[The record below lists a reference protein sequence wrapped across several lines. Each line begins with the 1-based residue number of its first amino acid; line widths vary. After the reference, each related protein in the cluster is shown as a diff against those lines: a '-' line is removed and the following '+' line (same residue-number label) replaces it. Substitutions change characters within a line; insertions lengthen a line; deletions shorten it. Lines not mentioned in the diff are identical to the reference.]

1 VQKQQLKLDR
11 KPRGAHLALASDPY
25 LPRGAQQSDPAWR
38 RQPATRHPVGRV
50 GLSERPASA
59 SLPLAARATR
69 LAASYPLAQ
78 FPNGPLLAALG
89 ALAVAALTDG
99 SLRHYA
105 RAAFYAALAA
115 WAWDELAR
123 GTNWVRR
130 AFGVAGLFYVIVEVG
145 AALGA

>member
-1 VQKQQLKLDR
+1 MSDR
-11 KPRGAHLALASDPY
+11 PPLRDL
-25 LPRGAQQSDPAWR
+25 WR
-38 RQPATRHPVGRV
+38 RGQRGWPAGFPV
-50 GLSERPASA
+50 
-59 SLPLAARATR
+59 
-69 LAASYPLAQ
+69 AQ
-78 FPNGPLLAALG
+78 FPNAPLLAALG
-89 ALAVAALTDG
+89 ALVVATLTDG

-130 AFGVAGLFYVIVEVG
+130 ALGIAGLFYVIVKVG